1 MGIREKPR
9 KKMLEIQIEVEE
21 RSNVKKKKIKPRKK
35 MLETQRA
42 EAKSQFQS
50 PTCSLAVTVTY
61 GAVEG
66 GVKRTEA
73 SGWTKFQAA

>member
-1 MGIREKPR
+1 
-9 KKMLEIQIEVEE
+9 
-21 RSNVKKKKIKPRKK
+21 

-66 GVKRTEA
+66 GVKRMEA
-73 SGWTKFQAA
+73 SGWTNFKTSGRRKQTMEERAVAKCE